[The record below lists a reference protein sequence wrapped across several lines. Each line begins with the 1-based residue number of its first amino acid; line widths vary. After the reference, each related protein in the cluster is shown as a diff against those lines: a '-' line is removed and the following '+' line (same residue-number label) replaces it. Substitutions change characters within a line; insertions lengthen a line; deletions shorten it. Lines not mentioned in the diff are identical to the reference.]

1 MADKIHNPL
10 EQFQI
15 QEIIP
20 LEFLGYNIAFT
31 NSSLFMSIAVL
42 VIFILLG
49 LSVKNPT
56 KIPSRIQAFGE
67 MFYEF
72 IIDMIDST
80 AGSHAKKFAPF
91 IFSLFIFILVC
102 NFLGLIPYSFTVT
115 SHIIVTFAMAIFIF
129 LSVTII
135 GFIKHGFHFFSLFLP
150 QGVPIFIAPFII
162 PIELFAYL
170 VRPVSLSVRLAAN
183 MTAGHVAMKVI
194 AGFIIM
200 FPIISIFP
208 FALLTLLV
216 GFEIFVAVLQAYIF
230 TILSCVYLSDAMNL
244 H

>member
-15 QEIIP
+15 KEIIP
-20 LEFLGYNIAFT
+20 IEFLGYNISFT
-31 NSSLFMSIAVL
+31 NSSLFMCLAVVVVL
-42 VIFILLG
+42 ILLG

-67 MFYEF
+67 VLYEF
-72 IIDMIDST
+72 LIDMIDST
-80 AGSHAKKFAPF
+80 AGPEAKKFAPV
-91 IFSLFIFILVC
+91 IFSLFVFILVC
-102 NFLGLIPYSFTVT
+102 NFLGLVPYSFTVT
-115 SHIIVTFAMAIFIF
+115 SHIVVTFAMAIFVF
-129 LSVTII
+129 LGVTLI
-135 GFIKHGFHFFSLFLP
+135 GFIRHGFHFFSLFLP
-150 QGVPIFIAPFII
+150 QGVPLLIAPFII

-183 MTAGHVAMKVI
+183 MTAGHVAMKVV

-200 FPIISIFP
+200 FPMISIFP

-230 TILSCVYLSDAMNL
+230 TILSCVYLNDAMNL

>member
-15 QEIIP
+15 KEIIP
-20 LEFLGYNIAFT
+20 IEFLGYNISFT
-31 NSSLFMSIAVL
+31 NSSLFMCLAVFVVFL
-42 VIFILLG
+42 LLG

-67 MFYEF
+67 VLYGFL
-72 IIDMIDST
+72 IDMIDST
-80 AGSHAKKFAPF
+80 AGPEAKKFAPV
-91 IFSLFIFILVC
+91 IFSLFIFILAC
-102 NFLGLIPYSFTVT
+102 NFLGLVPYSFTVT
-115 SHIIVTFAMAIFIF
+115 SHIVVTFAMAIFVF
-129 LSVTII
+129 LSVTLI
-135 GFIKHGFHFFSLFLP
+135 GFIRHGFHFFSLFLP
-150 QGVPIFIAPFII
+150 QGVPLLIAPFII

-200 FPIISIFP
+200 FPMVSIFP